1 MPETIRERRRQWFK
15 NGFASLADQPR
26 SRAPRKLSD
35 EHRARL
41 KMWVEA
47 EPLSSRA
54 LIIRLKTEY
63 FAVIGKGGD
72 GEAVAVH
79 ERVMILRL
87 FDGIGA
93 KRQRTTRGD
102 SG

>member
-26 SRAPRKLSD
+26 SREPRKLSD

-47 EPLSSRA
+47 EPLSSRT

-63 FAVIGKGGD
+63 GVDVSAGT
-72 GEAVAVH
+72 
-79 ERVMILRL
+79 LRNEL
-87 FDGIGA
+87 
-93 KRQRTTRGD
+93 KRMGYV
-102 SG
+102 